1 MAVVND
7 AGTHATLGAIQSP
20 QPLALGHITAAA
32 RLDSNGVAAAH
43 PTAHRHQR
51 TLTPDRRCVNR
62 AAKAFAQPQ
71 SLAGLGIVTG
81 KAIRKIH
88 DQLVVAVHF
97 HDDRSAPRST
107 NRPTETA
114 APTRPAGTA
123 AARRTTQPASTA
135 RTARATEIRSRK
147 RRIKTL
153 PKFLFIE
160 RTAFVAVPVG
170 EPFRK
175 GPF

>member
-1 MAVVND
+1 MAVMND
-7 AGTHATLGAIQSP
+7 AGSHATLGAIQSP

-71 SLAGLGIVTG
+71 LLAGLGIVSS
-81 KAIRKIH
+81 KAIGKVH
-88 DQLVVAVHF
+88 DQFVMAVHF
-97 HDDRSAPRST
+97 HDDRSAPRPA
-107 NRPTETA
+107 NRSPETA
-114 APTRPAGTA
+114 APARPAGA
-123 AARRTTQPASTA
+123 ASATGTTRPASTA

-175 GPF
+175 GPL